1 MKGRLFYIYID
12 ESSGYS
18 LFFHFQS
25 VYSVYFPEHLC
36 CDDETSSTKS
46 EEHHKNTPR
55 LKRVS
60 ELNYAHA
67 NNKNNDTRH
76 KQQTTKPFRHNNLN
90 LKSRASIKEEI
101 HS

>member
-1 MKGRLFYIYID
+1 MSLRAI
-12 ESSGYS
+12 
-18 LFFHFQS
+18 LFFFIS
-25 VYSVYFPEHLC
+25 KVFTVYTFPNTSAVTTN
-36 CDDETSSTKS
+36 DETSSTKS

>member
-1 MKGRLFYIYID
+1 MSLRAI
-12 ESSGYS
+12 
-18 LFFHFQS
+18 LFFFIS
-25 VYSVYFPEHLC
+25 KVFTVYTFPNTSAVTTN
-36 CDDETSSTKS
+36 DETSSTKS

-76 KQQTTKPFRHNNLN
+76 KQPNLFVTTTSILSLELVSKKKSIHNHI
-90 LKSRASIKEEI
+90 SP
-101 HS
+101 